1 MQRLAGLCALVVF
14 AAIAPLHAAPCAVTE
29 EIRTVRGNS
38 LFPVLQHGQDITIEL
53 GYYACHPVQR
63 DDLVVFRH
71 AGTQTLIKFAKGL
84 PGERLALQPAPDG
97 LSEVL
102 VNDQVVTNAQ
112 HEPYRLTS
120 QGAKMLSL
128 YIRDYHGTIPPQA
141 YLVFGN
147 LPHGSRDSSA
157 FGLIGESALLG
168 RATVPSPQR

>member
-1 MQRLAGLCALVVF
+1 MASADCPINLQ
-14 AAIAPLHAAPCAVTE
+14 P
-29 EIRTVRGNS
+29 RTVRGNS
-38 LFPVLQHGQDITIEL
+38 LFPVLQHGQEIAVEF
-53 GYYACHPVQR
+53 GYYACHPVQH
-63 DDLVVFRH
+63 DDVVVFQH

-84 PGERLALQPAPDG
+84 PGERLALHPAADG

-102 VNDQVVTNAQ
+102 VNDQILTNAQ
-112 HEPYRLTS
+112 HEPYRLAS

-128 YIRDYHGTIPPQA
+128 YIRDYHGVIPPHA

-168 RATVPSPQR
+168 RAVVSTPPQTQEVR